1 MSEKDSAGKN
11 SKDKFLHSGA
21 VSEINQTG
29 GVEPNASPTV
39 DYLTEDDA
47 FYWMQGECEADIPLS
62 ALGFELPLGCRFC
75 I

>member
-1 MSEKDSAGKN
+1 MSERDSAGKN
-11 SKDKFLHSGA
+11 PEDRPLRSGA
-21 VSEINQTG
+21 VSEINQTC
-29 GVEPNASPTV
+29 GVEPNASPIV